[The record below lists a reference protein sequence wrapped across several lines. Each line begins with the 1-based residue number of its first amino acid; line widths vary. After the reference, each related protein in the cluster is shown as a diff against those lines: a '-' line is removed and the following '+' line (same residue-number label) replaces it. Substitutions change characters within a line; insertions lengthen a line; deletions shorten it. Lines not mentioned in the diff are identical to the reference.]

1 MKVALVSDWFFP
13 KTGGIAT
20 HIDGLAK
27 ALMKIGV
34 DVEVIST
41 RLKIPSDQTIN
52 FPYPVIK
59 LNLPIFPGID
69 LPVFN
74 SEKILKE
81 VLDLREIDLVHAH
94 HAFTPLSL
102 NSIRAS
108 YNIGL
113 PSVLTA
119 HSLAPDLNLTFLRLA
134 AKFFRI
140 REEYEKLNKMIAV
153 SNAVKRFMS
162 NFLDGRKIEVIYNG
176 VDTEKYRPPSEDE
189 FYELRD
195 FLGLNEE
202 NIILFL
208 GRISYRKG
216 IHLLLPAM
224 FNLDRSLRERT
235 RLLIIGE
242 GELSPWLEEK
252 IRDVSNKV
260 RVSYLG
266 YVPNSKVIMYMK
278 ASDIVLV
285 PSIYGEAFGV
295 VIIEAMACGKPV
307 IGTKVGGIPEI
318 IEHMKSGLLVP
329 SNDPKSIAKALT
341 YLLENKEICVEM
353 GRFGRYLCVKKYDWS
368 VIARDVLRV
377 YEEFVQSP

>member
-1 MKVALVSDWFFP
+1 MRVSLVSDWFFP

-20 HIDGLAK
+20 HIDGLAR
-27 ALMKIGV
+27 ALIKMGV
-34 DVEVIST
+34 KVEVVST
-41 RLKIPSDQTIN
+41 KLKIPSDQTIR

-74 SEKILKE
+74 SEKILKD
-81 VLDLREIDLVHAH
+81 VLDYRDVDLVHAH

-108 YNIGL
+108 YEIGL

-119 HSLAPDLNLTFLRLA
+119 HSLAPDLNLTLLRLA

-140 REEYEKLNKMIAV
+140 REEYEKLSRMVAV
-153 SNAVKRFMS
+153 SKAVKRFMS
-162 NFLDGRKIEVIYNG
+162 NFLDEKKIDVIFNG
-176 VDTEKYRPPSEDE
+176 VDTEKYKPPSEE
-189 FYELRD
+189 ELYELRD

-202 NIILFL
+202 NIVLFL

-224 FNLDRSLRERT
+224 FNLDRSLREKT

-252 IRDVSNKV
+252 IREISNKV
-260 RVSYLG
+260 KVSYLG
-266 YVPNSKVIMYMK
+266 YIPNSKVIMYMK

-307 IGTKVGGIPEI
+307 IGTRVGGIPEI

-329 SNDPKSIAKALT
+329 PNDSKSIAKALT
-341 YLLENKEICVEM
+341 YLLENKEVSAEM
-353 GRFGRYLCVKKYDWS
+353 GKFGRYLCVKRYDWS
-368 VIARDVLRV
+368 VIAREVLEV
-377 YEEFVQSP
+377 YKELI